1 MGTVD
6 DRLIEMGIVLPQVAT
21 PSANYLP
28 SVRSG
33 DYLFVAGQLPRNESG
48 EIFAGK
54 LGLNT
59 DVETAYEAAKSC
71 ALYSLSVAKL
81 ALGSLDSIKRVVR
94 VMGLVNSTPDFTMH
108 PAVIN
113 GFSDF
118 MAEVLGD
125 SGKHARVAYGVS
137 SLPAGAIVEV
147 ETLYEVTSS

>member
-1 MGTVD
+1 
-6 DRLIEMGIVLPQVAT
+6 
-21 PSANYLP
+21 
-28 SVRSG
+28 
-33 DYLFVAGQLPRNESG
+33 
-48 EIFAGK
+48 
-54 LGLNT
+54 
-59 DVETAYEAAKSC
+59 
-71 ALYSLSVAKL
+71 
-81 ALGSLDSIKRVVR
+81 
-94 VMGLVNSTPDFTMH
+94 MGLVNSTPDFTMH